1 MYASPLP
8 LTPGYAL
15 LVFAYGSL
23 PAKYYR
29 HLLMFIF
36 SFVVVVVILLVL
48 IQVLG
53 SPLFSLLTP
62 SITRWT
68 GRSLTLLDPTYA
80 TKYIP
85 IIASVSEHQPTTWTT
100 FFLDLQIIV
109 PLAPVGIYLLFKEM
123 SDGVIFL
130 ILYGTVAWYFAGI
143 MIRLML
149 TLAPIAC
156 ILAAIGFSAI
166 LRRFV
171 AYLRY
176 GGQDVEVRGEKKSEC
191 RAVA

>member
-1 MYASPLP
+1 
-8 LTPGYAL
+8 
-15 LVFAYGSL
+15 
-23 PAKYYR
+23 
-29 HLLMFIF
+29 MFIF

-53 SPLFSLLTP
+53 SPFFSLLTP

-149 TLAPIAC
+149 TLAPIA
-156 ILAAIGFSAI
+156 SI

>member
-1 MYASPLP
+1 MSS
-8 LTPGYAL
+8 
-15 LVFAYGSL
+15 V
-23 PAKYYR
+23 
-29 HLLMFIF
+29 F
-36 SFVVVVVILLVL
+36 SFIHR
-48 IQVLG
+48 
-53 SPLFSLLTP
+53 
-62 SITRWT
+62 ITRWT

-100 FFLDLQIIV
+100 FFLDLQIMV

-123 SDGVIFL
+123 SDGNIFL

-156 ILAAIGFSAI
+156 ILAAEGFSGVI
-166 LRRFV
+166 RRFV
-171 AYLRY
+171 AYIRY
-176 GGQDVEVRGEKKSEC
+176 SGEEVEVKNEKKSK
-191 RAVA
+191 